1 LVKNTFRIKKKYK
14 KEHNSVTYR
23 MLVGVL
29 LMLKNEE
36 ESIDATMNSIKDHID
51 HVIVY
56 DTGSTDKTIEIIKSK
71 CERHNQTLYLK
82 QVNHFHSFPESRN
95 EAIEFAETVD
105 VKYVLMMDAGDEFK
119 SNLSPFDFYQMLS
132 SISSDRRFGVIKQLW
147 EEGNNTSDHSDIR
160 FIRNRANCRYDLDY
174 PVHEKIITY
183 DTENPIYFNDYIQL
197 YQNRDL
203 YGKSTE
209 RRYLSDIEILSKAKP
224 RPRNYFFLGQTYAN
238 IKDFKNALKYNQ
250 ITFDLLKHKP
260 PGFDNVPIHI
270 TTIRV
275 LDCAIKAGSSCSDII
290 EYFERA
296 VRYNKNS
303 VDPYIIFFQYCITT
317 NNVSYTLPY
326 INAVFNMK
334 MEGDNINQS
343 FYMYERWRLISMICL
358 LSKTKLAL
366 GKEACQHA
374 IRAMNRDSDKDMY
387 RQYELF

>member
-1 LVKNTFRIKKKYK
+1 
-14 KEHNSVTYR
+14 

-36 ESIDATMNSIKDHID
+36 QSIEATMNSIKDHIEY
-51 HVIVY
+51 VIVY
-56 DTGSTDKTIEIIKSK
+56 DTGSTDKTIDIIKRK
-71 CERHNQTLYLK
+71 CETHNQTLYLK

-105 VKYVLMMDAGDEFK
+105 VKYVLMMDAGDELK
-119 SNLSPFDFYQMLS
+119 TNLSPFFFYQMLS
-132 SISSDRRFGVIKQLW
+132 SIASDRRFGVIKQLW
-147 EEGNNTSDHSDIR
+147 EEDKNVTDHSDIR

-174 PVHEKIITY
+174 PVHEKIITH
-183 DTENPIYFNDYIQL
+183 DREMPVYFNDYFYL

-209 RRYLSDIEILSKAKP
+209 KRYISDIEILSKAKP
-224 RPRNYFFLGQTYAN
+224 RPRNLFFLGQTYAN

-270 TTIRV
+270 TTIRI
-275 LDCAIKAGSSCSDII
+275 LDCGIKSNASSSDII

-303 VDPYIIFFQYCITT
+303 IDPYVIFFQYCINT

-326 INAVFNMK
+326 IDTVFRMK
-334 MEGDNINQS
+334 MEGDNINQI
-343 FYMYERWRLISMICL
+343 FYRYERWRLISVICL
-358 LSKTKLAL
+358 LSRTKLSL
-366 GKEACQHA
+366 GKEACRTA
-374 IRAMNRDSDKDMY
+374 IQAMNRDSDKDMY
-387 RQYELF
+387 RQYEMLV